1 MSSTAQPPSA
11 LMRLRARYFA
21 WARRYYARHNL
32 PPEQIAQ
39 AIALDDLLYSRRGLG
54 IWLGVAGSFTGC
66 VFGLRG
72 AGMDWLWAIVLSLVV
87 VGGITFALMA
97 TWLRPEQFTVR
108 KLWRIALIMVIAT
121 YAGSITG
128 VLTFNATGARPPLT
142 MERLVETL
150 WRATPF
156 QLLIGLGLVL
166 VMWVTAASR
175 RHMLD
180 RELAQLRTEQERDAA
195 ARQAAEA
202 QLKLLRAQIQ
212 PHFIFNTLSALQ
224 HWVDTADPRAPAL
237 LRSLTGFL
245 RSSTD
250 LLGRD
255 EATIGDE
262 VAMVRHYLAIMEQR
276 LGERLRHSVTVDDA
290 MLAVRLPPGVL
301 LTLVENAVEH
311 GVAPS
316 LAGGMVQVQATQ
328 QGEQGVLC
336 VRDDGAGLRTD
347 WQDGVGLANIRER
360 LQHRF
365 GPAAALTAAPA
376 SPHGCV
382 ATVTFPLSVFSG

>member
-1 MSSTAQPPSA
+1 MSAHAPTPSA
-11 LMRLRARYFA
+11 LTRFRARYFA
-21 WARRYYARHNL
+21 WARDHYVRKQL

-39 AIALDDLLYSRRGLG
+39 AIALDELLYSRRGLG
-54 IWLGVAGSFTGC
+54 IWLGLAGSFAGC
-66 VFGLRG
+66 VMGLRA
-72 AGMDWLWAIVLSLVV
+72 AGMDWVWAAVLSMVI
-87 VGGITFALMA
+87 VGGIAFALLA
-97 TWLRPEQFTVR
+97 TWLRPEQFTAR
-108 KLWRIALIMVIAT
+108 KLWRVAFIMVIAT

-128 VLTFNATGARPPLT
+128 VLMRTATRPTPELT
-142 MERLVETL
+142 LERLADIL

-156 QLLIGLGLVL
+156 QLLVGLGLVL
-166 VMWVTAASR
+166 VMWVTAISR
-175 RHMLD
+175 RQMQS
-180 RELAQLRTEQERDAA
+180 RELVQLRTEQERDAA

-237 LRSLTGFL
+237 LRALTGFL

-262 VAMVRHYLAIMEQR
+262 VAMVRQYLAIMGQR
-276 LGERLRHSVTVDDA
+276 LGERLHHEVTVDDA

-311 GVAPS
+311 GVAPA
-316 LAGGMVQVQATQ
+316 LAGGTVRVQVAQE
-328 QGEQGVLC
+328 GHQGVLS
-336 VRDDGAGLRTD
+336 VSDDGAGLRAD
-347 WQDGVGLANIRER
+347 WQEGVGLANVRER
-360 LQHRF
+360 LEHRF
-365 GPAAALTAAPA
+365 GSTAALSMVPA
-376 SPHGCV
+376 GPHGCV
-382 ATVTFPLSVFSG
+382 ATVNFPRVVS

>member
-1 MSSTAQPPSA
+1 MSVDAARPTA
-11 LMRLRARYFA
+11 LLRLRARYFA
-21 WARRYYARHNL
+21 WAQRYYARHNL

-39 AIALDDLLYSRRGLG
+39 FVALDEMLYSRRGWG
-54 IWLGVAGSFTGC
+54 IWLGVAGSFAGC
-66 VFGLRG
+66 LFGLRAAG
-72 AGMDWLWAIVLSLVV
+72 AHWLWAVVLSVV
-87 VGGITFALMA
+87 IVGGITFSLLA
-97 TWLRPEQFTVR
+97 TWLRPEQFTAA
-108 KLWRIALIMVIAT
+108 KLWRVALIMILAT
-121 YAGSITG
+121 YAGSIMG
-128 VLTFNATGARPPLT
+128 VLTFNAAGQRPPLT
-142 MERLVETL
+142 LERLGDIL

-156 QLLIGLGLVL
+156 QLLIGLGVVL
-166 VMWVTAASR
+166 VMWVTASAR
-175 RHMLD
+175 RQMQG
-180 RELAQLRTEQERDAA
+180 REMAQLRTEQERDAA

-262 VAMVRHYLAIMEQR
+262 VAMVRQYLAIMGQR
-276 LGERLRHSVTVDDA
+276 LGERLHHEVTVDDA

-311 GVAPS
+311 GVAPA
-316 LAGGMVQVQATQ
+316 LAGGTVRVQVAQE
-328 QGEQGVLC
+328 GHQGVLR
-336 VRDDGAGLRTD
+336 VSDDGAGLRAD
-347 WQDGVGLANIRER
+347 WQEGVGLANVRER
-360 LQHRF
+360 LDHRF
-365 GPAAALTAAPA
+365 GSTAALSMSPA
-376 SPHGCV
+376 GPHGCV
-382 ATVTFPLSVFSG
+382 ATVNFPRVVS

>member
-1 MSSTAQPPSA
+1 MSPNTSPPSA

-21 WARRYYARHNL
+21 WARNYYVRKKL

-39 AIALDDLLYSRRGLG
+39 AIALDEMLYSRRGLG
-54 IWLGVAGSFTGC
+54 IWLGLAGSFAGC
-66 VFGLRG
+66 LLGLRA
-72 AGMDWLWAIVLSLVV
+72 AGMDWIWAAVLSIVI
-87 VGGITFALMA
+87 VGGIAFALFA

-108 KLWRIALIMVIAT
+108 KLWRIALIIVIAT

-128 VLTFNATGARPPLT
+128 VLTRTFTSQGPPPTL
-142 MERLVETL
+142 ERFADIL

-166 VMWVTAASR
+166 VMWVTATAR
-175 RHMLD
+175 RQMLD
-180 RELAQLRTEQERDAA
+180 RELAQLRIEQERDAA

-245 RSSTD
+245 RSSTE

-255 EATIGDE
+255 ETTVGE
-262 VAMVRHYLAIMEQR
+262 EMGMVRHYLAVMQQR
-276 LGERLRHSVTVDDA
+276 LGERLRHEVDVDAA
-290 MLAVRLPPGVL
+290 MLHVRLPPGVL
-301 LTLVENAVEH
+301 LTLVENAIEH
-311 GVAPS
+311 GVAPALS
-316 LAGGMVQVQATQ
+316 GGMVRVHALQEDTRGLLRV
-328 QGEQGVLC
+328 E
-336 VRDDGAGLRTD
+336 DDGAGLGAA
-347 WQDGVGLANIRER
+347 WQEGVGLANVRER
-360 LQHRF
+360 LQHQF
-365 GPAAALTAAPA
+365 GSAASLTVAPA
-376 SPHGCV
+376 TPHGCV
-382 ATVTFPLSVFSG
+382 ATVTLPMAARVC